1 MKYIIYFCTDTK
13 KAFRPDLGLEL
24 LQGTIDLQVK
34 TPEGEEWD
42 RFRQD
47 VIDYMQTPAFD
58 DWERIGPDASIDAV
72 NSYAGKDYRH

>member
-1 MKYIIYFCTDTK
+1 M
-13 KAFRPDLGLEL
+13 
-24 LQGTIDLQVK
+24 LQGIIDLEVY

-58 DWERIGPDASIDAV
+58 GWERIGPDASIDEI
-72 NSYAGKDYRH
+72 NGYAGEVCYIKH